1 MSLVRLFQLLK
12 MLEQQE
18 VHMMWDI
25 RKRISR
31 ETNLALTER
40 SREETALPTDLW
52 KTPVSKTAA
61 GFAHSF

>member
-1 MSLVRLFQLLK
+1 

-61 GFAHSF
+61 HFSCTLFFCDKNLRR